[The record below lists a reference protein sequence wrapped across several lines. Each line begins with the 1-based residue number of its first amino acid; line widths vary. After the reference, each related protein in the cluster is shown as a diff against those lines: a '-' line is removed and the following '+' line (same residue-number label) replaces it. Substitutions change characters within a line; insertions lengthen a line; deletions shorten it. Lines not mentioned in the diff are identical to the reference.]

1 MVASASFRFFQ
12 KFPVVTLS
20 GEDTV
25 KKSSQ
30 EAKSITQQILAK
42 YISFFILFRIISF
55 YKILECELCSYRVR
69 TCKRDLKKIHQ
80 IITLLIWLLLF
91 ILGIEVGSNE
101 QIIKGLHTI
110 GLEAVILTL
119 GGTLGSVIAAW
130 ALWRALYNKK
140 GGRV

>member
-1 MVASASFRFFQ
+1 MF
-12 KFPVVTLS
+12 T
-20 GEDTV
+20 
-25 KKSSQ
+25 
-30 EAKSITQQILAK
+30 
-42 YISFFILFRIISF
+42 IIGLMLTGMLLG
-55 YKILECELCSYRVR
+55 YLLR
-69 TCKRDLKKIHQ
+69 KRDLKKIHQ

-119 GGTLGSVIAAW
+119 GSVIAAW

>member
-1 MVASASFRFFQ
+1 MF
-12 KFPVVTLS
+12 TIIGLMLT
-20 GEDTV
+20 G
-25 KKSSQ
+25 
-30 EAKSITQQILAK
+30 ILLG
-42 YISFFILFRIISF
+42 YLLR
-55 YKILECELCSYRVR
+55 
-69 TCKRDLKKIHQ
+69 KRDLKKIHQ

-119 GGTLGSVIAAW
+119 GGTLGSIIAAW

-140 GGRV
+140 GGRA

>member
-1 MVASASFRFFQ
+1 MF
-12 KFPVVTLS
+12 TIIGLMLT
-20 GEDTV
+20 G
-25 KKSSQ
+25 
-30 EAKSITQQILAK
+30 ILLG
-42 YISFFILFRIISF
+42 YLLR
-55 YKILECELCSYRVR
+55 
-69 TCKRDLKKIHQ
+69 KRDLKKIHQ

-130 ALWRALYNKK
+130 ALWRAMYKRK
-140 GGRV
+140 GGRA